1 MALEPYHPPNS
12 SITNLGKRYILSAQ
26 KVLDPFFKEYA
37 KDNFAGSS
45 ITGDPRLWWLT
56 QTALQ
61 NADLSLTGKKG

>member
-26 KVLDPFFKEYA
+26 KVLDPFFKEYV

-45 ITGDPRLWWLT
+45 KCQVFLHSERDGGWEGISLGPRL
-56 QTALQ
+56 
-61 NADLSLTGKKG
+61 